1 MSTMSTVI
9 EKALQLKHRLVDFVY
24 DAEGQ
29 LAIALET
36 YAAEHSQKNSYGI
49 KQKNLTIDSFITVE
63 QVEDKTPLTIFLEQ
77 ATDLTKSDRDIL
89 ESWHNNFLG
98 LFEIKEI
105 KDDYYQLLNWL
116 TAKEYR
122 VYGHSE
128 LPAKEVSRWQPGE
141 IIVTIIAPINNN
153 DWFFFSDRIIKGK
166 LSQPKLAVAIGEFRD
181 NYPDFLYADAPDL
194 LEEAWESVAVY
205 HQEFIDYFGSD
216 HLTLAGDKLNQEISN
231 LQQIMSKK
239 RLAEAGID
247 DSKSLSETLA
257 ESGTSE
263 AEFAETATDLG
274 LDTEAVTKIIQNK
287 NKLSMVTPKVDLP
300 PEIKEAKSVT
310 VFSHPRWGQMFLPN
324 FQKFTDL
331 LANQTQENSD
341 LLLRK
346 YLEKPEANY
355 YVWQQLKQQH
365 PSALEKLLKN
375 YCNQDN
381 FNLDTDLEQLLL
393 KYNKSATPKLPAI
406 ASVPIHINNLLEAAI
421 AQVQKTKAKTKKK
434 KKKGFL
440 TS

>member
-1 MSTMSTVI
+1 MSTVI

-49 KQKNLTIDSFITVE
+49 KQKNLTIDSFITAG
-63 QVEDKTPLTIFLEQ
+63 QVEAQTPLSIFLEQ
-77 ATDLTKSDRDIL
+77 ATDLNKSDRDIL

-105 KDDYYQLLNWL
+105 KDDYYQLFNWL
-116 TAKEYR
+116 TAKEYQ

-141 IIVTIIAPINNN
+141 IIVTIIAPFNNN

-205 HQEFIDYFGSD
+205 DQEFIDYFGSD
-216 HLTLAGDKLNQEISN
+216 HLTLPGDKLNQEISK

-247 DSKSLSETLA
+247 DSKSLSDMLA

-274 LDTEAVTKIIQNK
+274 VDAEAVTNIIQNK

-331 LANQTQENSD
+331 LANQTQENSN
-341 LLLRK
+341 LLIRK

-355 YVWQQLKQQH
+355 YVWQQIKQQY
-365 PSALEKLLKN
+365 PSTLEKLLKN

-381 FNLDTDLEQLLL
+381 FNLDTDLDQLLL

-440 TS
+440 SS